1 VGDFGGN
8 MLEIIRGI
16 LGESLK
22 LFIQMS
28 PYLLFGFLF
37 AGLLH
42 VFVSLDWIAR
52 HLGKSSFGSV
62 VKAVILGIP
71 LPLCSCGVIP
81 AAIALR
87 KKGASR
93 GATISFL
100 IATPITGVD
109 SILATYSLLGLFF
122 TIFRIVAASIAAFV
136 AGVLSNILIRH
147 EHVDVAGEPI
157 PEESCPHCRSSEPSR
172 GDAAK
177 GGNRLMELFHYAFV
191 ELLGDIWKWLVFGIL
206 IGGLISY
213 LLPGDFIHQYLGMGW
228 LSMIVMLII
237 GIPMYVCST
246 GSIPIAASLMLKGL
260 SPGAALVFLLAG
272 PATNAVTITV
282 VAREL
287 GKKAATLYVLTIAVM
302 SVLAGALL
310 NAMWNTIGE
319 IIPHVMAPMNMLPR
333 SVDLASAIIL
343 AFLIMV
349 AMIKGLAGHKH

>member
-1 VGDFGGN
+1 MFE
-8 MLEIIRGI
+8 LISGI
-16 LGESLK
+16 LDESLK

-62 VKAVILGIP
+62 IKAVVLGIP

-81 AAIALR
+81 AAISLR

-93 GATISFL
+93 GATIGFL
-100 IATPITGVD
+100 IATPITGID

-122 TIFRIVAASIAAFV
+122 TVFRIVASSVTACIAGILA
-136 AGVLSNILIRH
+136 NIFIRH
-147 EHVDVAGEPI
+147 EHVDANGEVI
-157 PEESCPHCRSSEPSR
+157 LEEECPHCHPRENCV
-172 GDAAK
+172 AK
-177 GGNRLMELFHYAFV
+177 GKGFGFKELFHYAFV

-206 IGGLISY
+206 VGGLIAY
-213 LLPGDFIHQYLGMGW
+213 LLPGDFIHRYLGMGW

-302 SVLAGALL
+302 SVLAGELL
-310 NAMWNTIGE
+310 NCLWGFVGE

-333 SVDLASAIIL
+333 SVELASGIIL
-343 AFLIMV
+343 AFLIVV
-349 AMIKGLAGHKH
+349 AIVRGHCGHEH